1 MQKLGAMVHQRRCLR
16 RVTVKICVPEVPEP
30 RTRAVPDSE
39 LFPEEI
45 GAMVV
50 DEQT

>member
-1 MQKLGAMVHQRRCLR
+1 MTA
-16 RVTVKICVPEVPEP
+16 KICAPDVPEP

-39 LFPEEI
+39 LFPEKI

-50 DEQT
+50 DERT